1 MRAWTRILAASA
13 LWRIVCVCT
22 LLVCTHLQTAFDT
35 SAELVRLTLPQGAW
49 DSAWDTWAVPF
60 VRWDTVYFVA
70 LAHPER
76 GYVYENTLAFQPGI
90 VFVLRRLGSI
100 PALWGDTRWSATCA
114 VVGGAFL
121 ANVATIVAPVLLYM
135 LTRAQTHSRALA
147 ERAALLAVFAPASAT
162 ALTAPTPEPFYS
174 VLVLSGLCVLQRP
187 CSLPRWCAALLFC
200 LATCFRANGI
210 LLGAFLLWHAIHR
223 PWIEQRQRT
232 CITVCADVV
241 SAAAGMIFISIPFFL
256 HQRWAYERLCPG
268 RPWCDME
275 PIPLVYSFVQAH
287 YWDVGFFRY
296 WTLAQVPN
304 FVLAFPVLTLGAY
317 GCWLATPCARRVVEQ
332 TLIPWRGSC
341 PASDPAKRASTTI
354 RSRPALRCEL
364 VYVYH
369 TAVVLCILL
378 FASHVQIALRMATPG
393 GMPMVWWAAAMLCE
407 RGGPA
412 WTKGVVLY
420 LLCYSGVACVLYAG
434 FYPPA

>member
-1 MRAWTRILAASA
+1 MK
-13 LWRIVCVCT
+13 
-22 LLVCTHLQTAFDT
+22 
-35 SAELVRLTLPQGAW
+35 
-49 DSAWDTWAVPF
+49 
-60 VRWDTVYFVA
+60 
-70 LAHPER
+70 
-76 GYVYENTLAFQPGI
+76 
-90 VFVLRRLGSI
+90 
-100 PALWGDTRWSATCA
+100 
-114 VVGGAFL
+114 
-121 ANVATIVAPVLLYM
+121 
-135 LTRAQTHSRALA
+135 
-147 ERAALLAVFAPASAT
+147 
-162 ALTAPTPEPFYS
+162 
-174 VLVLSGLCVLQRP
+174 
-187 CSLPRWCAALLFC
+187 
-200 LATCFRANGI
+200 
-210 LLGAFLLWHAIHR
+210 
-223 PWIEQRQRT
+223 
-232 CITVCADVV
+232 
-241 SAAAGMIFISIPFFL
+241 
-256 HQRWAYERLCPG
+256 
-268 RPWCDME
+268 

-332 TLIPWRGSC
+332 TLLPWRGSC